1 MESRTLDQ
9 LEVGDSAEFS
19 KTITETDVA
28 MFAAVSGE
36 FNPLHMDAQF
46 AARSQFGA
54 RVAHGPI
61 TLALSAG
68 ILGTR
73 LPGVGTIAVSNHI
86 DYRAPVYIGDTI
98 TTHVEVAALDAERRR
113 ATMAL
118 RWTNQDGKL
127 VADGEAIVKPPP
139 EPAL

>member
-1 MESRTLDQ
+1 MARPRGAVKKPEVELVESRTIDDLK
-9 LEVGDSAEFS
+9 VGDAAELS

-28 MFAAVSGE
+28 MFAAVSGD

-61 TLALSAG
+61 ALSLSAG

-86 DYRAPVYIGDTI
+86 DYRAPVYIG
-98 TTHVEVAALDAERRR
+98 
-113 ATMAL
+113 
-118 RWTNQDGKL
+118 
-127 VADGEAIVKPPP
+127 
-139 EPAL
+139 